1 MQKHG
6 MPRSV
11 RPRTEHQI
19 KQDLEK
25 IAEYRA
31 LEDRFRQQVLP
42 LASDET

>member
-1 MQKHG
+1 

-11 RPRTEHQI
+11 RPRTEDQI

-31 LEDRFRQQVLP
+31 IEDRFRQQVITP
-42 LASDET
+42 AYD